1 VDDQE
6 AANDSEEASEVKH
19 LPTWAVVLVM
29 LVLGM
34 LVLVALL
41 VVATLLVFAST
52 LVARWTGLP
61 AVHVLAAALAL
72 LAILVIGWAGA
83 HVASRLDA
91 LREEVGSRAEDSVF
105 QGLVDDIGLAWTDT
119 EPRRRGRR
127 RRAAT
132 EKNSTRGR

>member
-1 VDDQE
+1 VDDKE

-61 AVHVLAAALAL
+61 AAHVLAAVLAL

-105 QGLVDDIGLAWTDT
+105 QGLVDDLGLAWTD